1 MKSTGIVRK
10 IDSLGRFVLPIEM
23 RNRLDIGPDSGIE
36 IFFENNSIIL
46 RKYEPTCIFCGSTSD
61 VMDFKDK
68 KICKA
73 CKAELLMK

>member
-36 IFFENNSIIL
+36 IFFENNSIVL
-46 RKYEPTCIFCGSTSD
+46 RKYEPACIFCGSTND
-61 VMDFKDK
+61 VTDFKGK
-68 KICKA
+68 KICNA
-73 CKAELLMK
+73 CRTELLLK